1 MSEKGFTLVE
11 LLVAILASLIVL
23 GAIAATFIIQDR
35 SYNRESQVVDV
46 QENARAGMHMI
57 TQLLAMA
64 GYDPTGTAGA
74 GLVTAASDEIRF
86 TMDLNGSGVI
96 GDEITG
102 EADED
107 ITFALDTTDLQL
119 TMDNQPLAENIP
131 PDGLV
136 FSYFDSSD
144 NQLSTPLTAEDRAS
158 VTRVTIQLSAR
169 TQDPDPDY
177 PGGYRTRTLTSEVLV
192 ANLAF
197 GGTPTATTTVGT
209 TTEGTTSEGTSTETP
224 TTEKPTTETPT
235 TEKPTTETP
244 TTEKPTTEKPS
255 TEKPMTEKPTTE
267 KPTTEK
273 PTTEKPTTEKPSTEK
288 PTTETPSTEKPT
300 TEKPTTET
308 STTETSTTGGETTA
322 PTTTEPPDTTGPAI
336 TNITQVPDSSQ
347 ILNNTD
353 VVVQADITDPSG
365 VAVAILFT
373 DRDPRITMTS
383 GGGDRYEATIPNHN
397 NSFTTYF
404 IYAQDAAPNPNE
416 TTSDSYTY
424 EQGPFF

>member
-11 LLVAILASLIVL
+11 LLVAILASLVVL

-35 SYNRESQVVDV
+35 SYNRESQVVDM

-107 ITFALDTTDLQL
+107 ITFALDTSDLQL
-119 TMDNQPLAENIP
+119 TMDDQPLAENIP

-136 FSYFDSSD
+136 FSYFDSND

-158 VTRVTIQLSAR
+158 VTRVTIQLTAR

-197 GGTPTATTTVGT
+197 GDTTTATTTVGT
-209 TTEGTTSEGTSTETP
+209 TAEGTTSAGTSTAETSTAETSTAE
-224 TTEKPTTETPT
+224 TTTVETSTGETTTIEGPTTET
-235 TEKPTTETP
+235 
-244 TTEKPTTEKPS
+244 
-255 TEKPMTEKPTTE
+255 
-267 KPTTEK
+267 
-273 PTTEKPTTEKPSTEK
+273 
-288 PTTETPSTEKPT
+288 
-300 TEKPTTET
+300 
-308 STTETSTTGGETTA
+308 
-322 PTTTEPPDTTGPAI
+322 TTTEPPDTTGPAI
-336 TNITQVPDSSQ
+336 TNITQVPDS
-347 ILNNTD
+347 
-353 VVVQADITDPSG
+353 
-365 VAVAILFT
+365 
-373 DRDPRITMTS
+373 
-383 GGGDRYEATIPNHN
+383 
-397 NSFTTYF
+397 
-404 IYAQDAAPNPNE
+404 
-416 TTSDSYTY
+416 
-424 EQGPFF
+424 